1 MVLSFLP
8 LTILCM
14 PKMLCLVF
22 REGDWYWQRTLSPIE
37 DFVWAEGRP
46 SLGIDG
52 NYLCLSAE
60 QGFLA
65 ADCETESKAVAI
77 CQK

>member
-1 MVLSFLP
+1 
-8 LTILCM
+8 M

>member
-1 MVLSFLP
+1 MS
-8 LTILCM
+8 
-14 PKMLCLVF
+14 
-22 REGDWYWQRTLSPIE
+22 REGDWYWQRSLSPIE

-52 NYLCLSAE
+52 NYLCLSGE

-65 ADCETESKAVAI
+65 ADCDTESKAVACYLPKI
-77 CQK
+77 KQSVTVDTH